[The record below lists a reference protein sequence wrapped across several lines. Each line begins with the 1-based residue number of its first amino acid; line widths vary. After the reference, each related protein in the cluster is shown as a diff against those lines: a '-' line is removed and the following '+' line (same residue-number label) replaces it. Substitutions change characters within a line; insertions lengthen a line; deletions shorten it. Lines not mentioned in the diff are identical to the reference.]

1 MIRTYRL
8 ERGQLKPCQNGIPTQ
23 GAPDGAPPASPEDIV
38 LYCFSSPDADE
49 RERILAMGVGEH
61 DLSSALDPDELGRL
75 EIQDDH
81 VVLIL
86 KTPRNYSKE
95 DNYLFRVT
103 SFGLFLFPDK
113 LVMVSP
119 FDERDILDQR
129 PLSRLRSRGE
139 LLLRIISAT
148 VAHFF
153 GHLKVINMISDALE
167 QKVNTSMENRH
178 LLSMFSIGKSLIYI
192 LNGINSNSAVM
203 ERLRNQAA
211 KLALSEEERE
221 LLDDIIIENAQ
232 CNRQAEIYA
241 DILTGLADARGNIV
255 NNNLNILIKRLTI
268 VSVVFMPLNVVA
280 GIGGMSEFSAMTRT
294 VPFWVSY
301 PLLGLGMAVL
311 ALLTWAVIQKLSP
324 EAGRRSGRRRR
335 RAPPA

>member
-1 MIRTYRL
+1 
-8 ERGQLKPCQNGIPTQ
+8 
-23 GAPDGAPPASPEDIV
+23 
-38 LYCFSSPDADE
+38 
-49 RERILAMGVGEH
+49 MGVGEH